1 MGTSQIVWLIQMNNS
16 VGIRSGNTGFS
27 KRDRCALIG
36 HLDRTVSERFEK
48 EMYTSTG
55 ARIVAYRSHPRR

>member
-36 HLDRTVSERFEK
+36 HLDRTVSERFE
-48 EMYTSTG
+48 
-55 ARIVAYRSHPRR
+55 